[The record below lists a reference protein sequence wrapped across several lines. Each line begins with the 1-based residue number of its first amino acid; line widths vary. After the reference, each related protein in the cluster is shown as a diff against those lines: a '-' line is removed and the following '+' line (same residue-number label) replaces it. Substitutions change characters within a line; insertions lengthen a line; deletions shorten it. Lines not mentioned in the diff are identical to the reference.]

1 MMKRRWPAVMLAVVL
16 LLSSQMVSAVADGLD
31 KTCVDGGEELL
42 LEYFTV
48 SQIRDIRNYVY
59 EWVDDVAAVTS
70 LIRDHGKEMEG
81 TLEKC
86 GITRVEAEAFLLEK
100 LGVRNN
106 FWDKIGNTRA
116 DLQIVARGKEGE
128 IVVLHYRVNLGYNAF
143 REASPFWGVATLE
156 CVVSAR
162 GEDRRMAVV
171 EILD

>member
-70 LIRDHGKEMEG
+70 LIRDHWKEMEG
-81 TLEKC
+81 T
-86 GITRVEAEAFLLEK
+86 
-100 LGVRNN
+100 
-106 FWDKIGNTRA
+106 
-116 DLQIVARGKEGE
+116 
-128 IVVLHYRVNLGYNAF
+128 
-143 REASPFWGVATLE
+143 
-156 CVVSAR
+156 
-162 GEDRRMAVV
+162 
-171 EILD
+171 